1 MAESIEKAGRTQ
13 WHPGFVGGLKISLM
27 KYKDL
32 LEYNP
37 EYQLTKGSLYMDLLV
52 IRKLHEGV
60 IENDIARVFRKH
72 NIVEYKSPGDRLSI
86 DDLYKVISYV
96 GLYKAS
102 AEKVNEIPADELTA
116 TIIRE
121 EKPVA
126 MFQEL
131 KRLGAGIEE
140 TVKGVFQITGV
151 INFPLQVIVS
161 GDLKGAEFAGL
172 RILSKK
178 PEEKDVET
186 FVQEALNYTNPGDQ
200 EDADAVLQV
209 SISQNLELYEQLKR
223 RDPIMCD
230 ALRALMK
237 PEIDEELKNAVDQNR
252 IESIKNLMYSLKFTP
267 QQAMDALKIPAS
279 EQSKY
284 ASKI

>member
-1 MAESIEKAGRTQ
+1 MTFQAFDGNI
-13 WHPGFVGGLKISLM
+13 
-27 KYKDL
+27 
-32 LEYNP
+32 
-37 EYQLTKGSLYMDLLV
+37 LTT
-52 IRKLHEGV
+52 
-60 IENDIARVFRKH
+60 
-72 NIVEYKSPGDRLSI
+72 

-161 GDLKGAEFAGL
+161 GDLEGAEFAGL

-237 PEIDEELKNAVDQNR
+237 PEIEEEKRAAREQGLEQGVDQNR
-252 IESIKNLMYSLKFTP
+252 IESIKNLMDSLKFTP

-279 EQSKY
+279 EQPKY